1 MIKYIYIVC
10 EANNDTIYSVTHF
23 MAYSI
28 QRGEIYMKIIKRSG
42 SEDIFDAAKIVAA
55 IRKANDSV
63 LDYEKLTADQI
74 EEIASNVETAVRT

>member
-1 MIKYIYIVC
+1 
-10 EANNDTIYSVTHF
+10 
-23 MAYSI
+23 
-28 QRGEIYMKIIKRSG
+28 MKIIKRSG

-74 EEIASNVETAVRT
+74 EEIASNVETAYGGEPAHEQACLYRSQKLHYLQI

>member
-1 MIKYIYIVC
+1 
-10 EANNDTIYSVTHF
+10 
-23 MAYSI
+23 
-28 QRGEIYMKIIKRSG
+28 MKIIKRSG

-74 EEIASNVETAVRT
+74 EEIASNVETACENMKRSPSVEEIQDSCWSFPALPPRYCTQEG

>member
-1 MIKYIYIVC
+1 
-10 EANNDTIYSVTHF
+10 
-23 MAYSI
+23 
-28 QRGEIYMKIIKRSG
+28 MKIIKRSG

-74 EEIASNVETAVRT
+74 EKLQATWRLHVRT